1 MINIT
6 WPKIYFGPINLW
18 NLPKMDEN
26 IHYSKIIDENMEKG
40 FQIRLAVNDFRDVT
54 YIQLRK
60 FFLSYEGIFVP
71 SREGV
76 SVPASTENIYA
87 LLDGL
92 LEICSQAEGEEIIKK
107 YYNKFFD
114 AKGERIPPLQN

>member
-1 MINIT
+1 MDSNILYERL
-6 WPKIYFGPINLW
+6 I
-18 NLPKMDEN
+18 E
-26 IHYSKIIDENMEKG
+26 ENMDKG
-40 FQIRLAVNDFRDVT
+40 FQIKLVINDFKDVT

-76 SVPASTENIYA
+76 SIPAGTENIYA

-92 LEICSQAEGEEIIKK
+92 LDICSRAEGEEIIKK
-107 YYNKFFD
+107 YYDKFFD
-114 AKGERIPPLQN
+114 DKGERIPPLQN